1 METDSL
7 RKNTKAVDGCE
18 QIIKMGFLTLIFVC
32 MNMSSL
38 LILLIF
44 LAGLLLFEV
53 MLGEKELNG

>member
-1 METDSL
+1 MKTDSL
-7 RKNTKAVDGCE
+7 GRGTKAVDGCE
-18 QIIKMGFLTLIFVC
+18 QIIKMGFLILIFVC

-44 LAGLLLFEV
+44 LAGLLLFKV

>member
-7 RKNTKAVDGCE
+7 GRGKKAVDGCE